1 MAYHQSHGVLAK
13 TSFVNVS
20 TADPMVCQ
28 PAAGDALLITNSL
41 AGRVGKQEQ
50 LSQDQLRGGTPHFYD
65 VV

>member
-1 MAYHQSHGVLAK
+1 MLAK

-28 PAAGDALLITNSL
+28 PAAGDALLITNNL

-50 LSQDQLRGGTPHFYD
+50 LSGPAPGRHTPFL
-65 VV
+65 